1 MLQNYSRY
9 RILQEFFDFP
19 RKNFQMRELS
29 RRVKLAQ
36 VSVINH
42 LNALLKEGLI
52 IKEDAGIYPSFRANR
67 ENDAFKLLKKQ
78 NLTLR
83 IYESKLIEYL
93 DDKIKPNCIVLFGSC
108 ARGDDTEGS
117 DIDLFIHAD
126 EAKLELEKYEK
137 ILKRKINLLFEP
149 NIKTISKELLNNLAN
164 GQILYGY
171 FKIF

>member
-1 MLQNYSRY
+1 
-9 RILQEFFDFP
+9 
-19 RKNFQMRELS
+19 MRELS

-36 VSVINH
+36 ISIINH

-52 IKEDAGIYPSFRANR
+52 IKEDVGIYPSFKANR
-67 ENDAFKLLKKQ
+67 DNEEFKLLKKQ
-78 NLTLR
+78 NLAWR
-83 IYESKLIEYL
+83 IYETKLIEYL
-93 DDKIKPNCIVLFGSC
+93 DNKIKPNCIVLFGSC
-108 ARGDDTEGS
+108 VRGEDNEES

-126 EAKLELEKYEK
+126 ETKLELEKYEK

-149 NIKTISKELLNNLAN
+149 NIKSLSKELLNNLAN